1 MKNWQLKRNDNQA
14 AIDLH
19 GQYWWSDE
27 YTWSSLA
34 QGTPEYS
41 ITGSMFIDQGTMKAG
56 RPITLDC
63 SHARTTRGI
72 VKQLRDWSQVPEL
85 EMTLTHPD
93 GRSYQVIFDRPAI
106 SDERAIKNLRPAD
119 QSDDDPFVAN
129 IHLMTI

>member
-1 MKNWQLKRNDNQA
+1 MKNWQLKRNDNKVM
-14 AIDLH
+14 IGLH

-27 YTWSSLA
+27 YSWSSLA
-34 QGTPEYS
+34 QSAPSYS
-41 ITGSMFIDQGTMKAG
+41 ITGAMFIQQGTMKAG

-72 VKQLRDWSQVPEL
+72 VKQLQAWSQVPEL

-93 GRSYQVIFDRPAI
+93 GRKFNVAFARPAI
-106 SDERAIKNLRPAD
+106 SDERPVKNLRPAD
-119 QSDDDPFVAN
+119 QSDDDPYVAN